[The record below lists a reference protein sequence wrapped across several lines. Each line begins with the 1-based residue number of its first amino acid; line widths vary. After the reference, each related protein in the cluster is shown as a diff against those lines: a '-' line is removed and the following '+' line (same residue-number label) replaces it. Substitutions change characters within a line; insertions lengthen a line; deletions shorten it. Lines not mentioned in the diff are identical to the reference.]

1 MAEAVSVVEVRLVA
15 AVVAEA
21 VVVSV
26 DAGENLA
33 DKCLI
38 NVLTDCDRR
47 RQTTL
52 PSAKFQLKKL

>member
-1 MAEAVSVVEVRLVA
+1 MVEVRLVA

-26 DAGENLA
+26 DAGEILA